1 MRFSPYFFRVEKAD
15 KDMINRKYHC
25 TRKKTLPKI
34 KIKDIDSYIAD
45 QIRQEVNDCSTRSVL
60 SYSRSL
66 ATCLFKYDSEYD
78 TVLHIY
84 ETFRSDCNFWGHCS
98 MKHACNGKTPII
110 ENELQFIDSQ
120 GQLKVIHY
128 DIDQGLFLQNNSGDE
143 EITLCN
149 FIVDISDNSVL
160 DKYLFKF
167 TQKHKKWHATPQKDN
182 EIVMMQASNDFV
194 IRNIEAIKIMYAL
207 QVKTEFLSY
216 SDIMDYIFDRFF
228 ELGDLPGFRSLK
240 EIKELEGIKKLL
252 IYIHNNWET
261 EYELSKPIYE
271 YYRKRERLSL
281 SYDICY
287 DILFNDIYD
296 DSYGYEDPIIDIFID
311 AYKMV

>member
-1 MRFSPYFFRVEKAD
+1 
-15 KDMINRKYHC
+15 
-25 TRKKTLPKI
+25 
-34 KIKDIDSYIAD
+34 
-45 QIRQEVNDCSTRSVL
+45 
-60 SYSRSL
+60 
-66 ATCLFKYDSEYD
+66 
-78 TVLHIY
+78 
-84 ETFRSDCNFWGHCS
+84 
-98 MKHACNGKTPII
+98 
-110 ENELQFIDSQ
+110 
-120 GQLKVIHY
+120 
-128 DIDQGLFLQNNSGDE
+128 
-143 EITLCN
+143 
-149 FIVDISDNSVL
+149 
-160 DKYLFKF
+160 
-167 TQKHKKWHATPQKDN
+167 
-182 EIVMMQASNDFV
+182 
-194 IRNIEAIKIMYAL
+194 MYAL